1 MEYIKLVNGEPTRY
15 TIEEFFEEYPDVNVY
30 TKVKGIPDKKILEQ
44 YDVYPLIT
52 TSPPEEGPFREGT
65 PNRLYNGEW
74 VQTWESL
81 DPETVHAE
89 VEKNLADRGNF
100 FFATPEQKLERFN
113 ICQACDRWKASTR
126 QCKECGCF
134 MDIKTKI
141 KGTECPL
148 GKWGKIV

>member
-1 MEYIKLVNGEPTRY
+1 MEYIKVIDGQPVRY
-15 TIEEFFEEYPDVNVY
+15 TIEEFFEEHPGVNVY
-30 TKVKGIPDKKILEQ
+30 TKVKEIPDKKVLAQ
-44 YDVYPLIT
+44 YDVYPFIT
-52 TSPPEEGPFREGT
+52 SSHPEEGHFREGT
-65 PNRLYNGEW
+65 PQRLYNGDW
-74 VQTWESL
+74 VQTWEVL
-81 DPETVHAE
+81 DPGSVAPEDPIDQPSNV
-89 VEKNLADRGNF
+89 

>member
-1 MEYIKLVNGEPTRY
+1 MKYIKLIEGVPTLY
-15 TIEEFFEEYPDVNVY
+15 TLEEFQEEHPDVNVY
-30 TKVKGIPDKKILEQ
+30 TRVKGIPDKKVLEQ
-44 YDVYPLIT
+44 YDVYPLVD
-52 TSPPEEGPFREGT
+52 TSPPEEGTYKEGQ
-65 PNRLYNGEW
+65 PRRLYNGEW
-74 VQTWESL
+74 VQTWEIIS
-81 DPETVHAE
+81 EEKTE
-89 VEKNLADRGNF
+89 VQDDTPKPSEF
-100 FFATPEQKLERFN
+100 WATPDQKLERFN